1 MAQPQPP
8 PIPEPLDTPQL
19 LQAYLNS
26 CPIGLTYLNIR
37 SMMTSFAGIIFPDSL
52 TQLHIYGP
60 KINTF
65 AGIAFPPG
73 LTYLEINGGGRM
85 TSIAE
90 IVFPHGLTTLY
101 ISGVNVLGSQFPP
114 NLKDIRLS
122 FCQISSLSGL
132 QFPLGLTKLSLDRN
146 QITSLAGVQF
156 PPGLTELYLYSN
168 QINSLV
174 GVQFPH
180 GLMELGLNSNPI
192 ASLVGV
198 QFPPGLIRL
207 YLVNTNIGSFE
218 GAQFTH
224 ELKRLYLSENKITS
238 LSLQGLQL
246 QLPPGLT
253 ELKLDRNQIT
263 TLQGIRFP
271 IGLTSLDLYKNQITS
286 LEGAQFPPGLR
297 NLNLDDNQITTLKG
311 LPLPPGLTSL
321 SMSRNQLTLLEVAQ
335 FPETLTLLD
344 LSKNQIKYID
354 FGSKIRAVLLPNLT
368 SLNLEGNPLESLAGI
383 MVNEYVMGYFKHNYS
398 NLYFRYLHS
407 RHKRSKMAEQSALKA
422 ARQSQKA
429 TLKDISDLT
438 QQSMQNQ
445 MKAVTS
451 FLREGMTA
459 RAQQHADQLL
469 RDKEE
474 KSTTYEQSLFYA
486 KLNEKMYPVPMIEEL
501 SMQDVL
507 NYLNE
512 HYYISVL
519 HNCGGIHLMHLHKPG
534 AGKLESGRTLK
545 EYGVVSD
552 DVLDIIC
559 GTQKGG
565 FRHSRSK
572 KRVIKRNKRSQK
584 RSNKFTKN

>member
-26 CPIGLTYLNIR
+26 CPLGLTYLNIR
-37 SMMTSFAGIIFPDSL
+37 SMMTSFAGIIFPNSL
-52 TQLHIYGP
+52 THIQIFGP
-60 KINTF
+60 QINTF

-73 LTYLEINGGGRM
+73 LEHLAINGGGRM

-90 IVFPHGLTTLY
+90 IAFPHSLTT
-101 ISGVNVLGSQFPP
+101 IRMSGVNVLGSHFPP
-114 NLKDIRLS
+114 NLKDIHLS
-122 FCQISSLSGL
+122 FCQISSLHGL
-132 QFPLGLTKLSLDRN
+132 QFPLGLTRLDLCRN

-156 PPGLTELYLYSN
+156 PPGLTELDLHFN

-180 GLMELGLNSNPI
+180 GLMVLGLNSNPI

-198 QFPPGLIRL
+198 QFPPSLMGL
-207 YLVNTNIGSFE
+207 YLINTNIGSFE

-224 ELKRLYLSENKITS
+224 ELKRLYLSENQITS

-297 NLNLDDNQITTLKG
+297 NLNLNDNQITTLKG

-354 FGSKIRAVLLPNLT
+354 FGSKLRAKIFPNLT
-368 SLNLEGNPLESLAGI
+368 SLNLEGNPLESLSGI
-383 MVNEYVMGYFKHNYS
+383 IANEYVMEYFKHNYS
-398 NLYFRYLHS
+398 NLYFRDLHS

-429 TLKDISDLT
+429 TLKEMSDLS
-438 QQSMQNQ
+438 QHSMQNQ
-445 MKAVTS
+445 LKAVTS
-451 FLREGMTA
+451 FLREGMEA
-459 RAQQHADQLL
+459 RAREHN
-469 RDKEE
+469 
-474 KSTTYEQSLFYA
+474 EQARQDSERGNPTIFVRIGVDLY
-486 KLNEKMYPVPMIEEL
+486 YVPFAPTMTV
-501 SMQDVL
+501 QDVL
-507 NYLNE
+507 DYLNTN
-512 HYYISVL
+512 YYISALIPSFSVMRV
-519 HNCGGIHLMHLHKPG
+519 IFESKE
-534 AGKLESGRTLK
+534 LESSQSLANCQIQKESTLHAVGKIIHGGRNRPNK
-545 EYGVVSD
+545 
-552 DVLDIIC
+552 
-559 GTQKGG
+559 
-565 FRHSRSK
+565 SK
-572 KRVIKRNKRSQK
+572 KRSQK
-584 RSNKFTKN
+584 RRNKSTKN